1 MTEAVV
7 FEGVTFTYPE
17 ARSPA
22 LVGAELSI
30 PEGAFILVTGATGSG
45 KSTLLRCIN
54 GLVPHFTGGEFSG
67 RVTVGGRSTLDAAP
81 RELADIVAFVPQEPS
96 SSFVLDRVEDELAYG
111 MENLGVVP
119 DRMRRRVEETLDL
132 LNIAPLR
139 ERSVRSLSGG
149 ERQRVAIAAALTA
162 GPKLLVLDEPTSQL
176 DPQGAEDVLAA
187 LQRLVH
193 DIGMTV
199 VVAEHRLERVAS
211 FADVAIGC
219 RSGTPPIMGD
229 PGHVFATVGAGPP
242 VTRLSWAVGWD
253 PPALSVRAAR
263 RYAADVKMPEPR
275 TSSSLEAREVILRAH
290 NVSASY
296 GEDPVLSGLS
306 LDIRAG
312 EVTAVMGRNGSGKTT
327 LLRCLAGLHELE
339 GGEVV
344 GSTSEPPRPGRD
356 VALCPQTPETVLF
369 KDSVLE
375 EVEATVDASRSGIQP
390 LRLLFDLGIDSL
402 EKRHPR
408 DLSSGQRLL
417 VAVAAIAATG
427 APVLLLDEPTR
438 GLDPQTKLRLVE
450 YMNSRSERG
459 WATVLV
465 THDVE
470 LVAATADRVV
480 LMAGGEII
488 ADGRP
493 ADVLGDSPVF
503 APQMARVFGPGWLTA
518 DQVADAIEEQE
529 VNGLPTEELVGES
542 PVE

>member
-1 MTEAVV
+1 MSEAVV
-7 FEGVTFTYPE
+7 FEGVTFTYPD

-30 PEGAFILVTGATGSG
+30 PEGAFILVTGTTGSG

-67 RVTVGGRSTLDAAP
+67 RVTVGGRSTLDTAP
-81 RELADIVAFVPQEPS
+81 RELADVVAFVPQEPS

-193 DIGMTV
+193 DIGITV

-219 RSGTPPIMGD
+219 RAGTPPIMGD
-229 PGHVFATVGAGPP
+229 PGQVFATVGAGPP

-263 RYAADVKMPEPR
+263 RYAADVVMPEPI
-275 TSSSLEAREVILRAH
+275 TSSPPETREVILRAQ

-296 GEDPVLSGLS
+296 GDDPVLSGVS

-327 LLRCLAGLHELE
+327 LMRCVAGLHELE

-344 GSTSEPPRPGRD
+344 GFASEPPRPGRD

-369 KDSVLE
+369 KDSVVE

-390 LRLLFDLGIDSL
+390 LRLLYDLGIDSL

-408 DLSSGQRLL
+408 DLSAGQRLL

-450 YMNSRSERG
+450 YMHSRNERG

-480 LMAGGEII
+480 LMAEGQII

-493 ADVLGDSPVF
+493 AEVLGDSPVF

-518 DQVADAIEEQE
+518 DQVADAIEGQE
-529 VNGLPTEELVGES
+529 DNGLPTEELVGEG
-542 PVE
+542 PPE